1 MKNVVGHE
9 RCTHSSQQGFTELVL
24 QDLRNLTEHFLR
36 SRAQEKKSQHILE
49 GKEKDI

>member
-9 RCTHSSQQGFTELVL
+9 RCTHSSQQGFTELVP
-24 QDLRNLTEHFLR
+24 QDLRKPNRTFLEIK
-36 SRAQEKKSQHILE
+36 SSEKKSQHILE